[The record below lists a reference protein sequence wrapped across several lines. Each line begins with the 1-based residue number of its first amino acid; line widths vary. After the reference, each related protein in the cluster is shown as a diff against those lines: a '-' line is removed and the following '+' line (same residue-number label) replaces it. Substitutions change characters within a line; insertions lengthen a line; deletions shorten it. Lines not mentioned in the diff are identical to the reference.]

1 MQSDHEFAPT
11 QIAAAEFPTAFRGYD
26 QDAVRHYLSRL
37 ASALSE
43 NGGDALAA
51 LARTTTLDRIEE
63 LEEENDTLR
72 AEVRDLELELV
83 QRSVDGPGDG
93 RSAEHPGRR
102 SADGHDE
109 FGAELDS
116 AFDEHRAIELLGQE
130 TARVLESA
138 RSAAVDIVKKA
149 ERQAK
154 EIEKDARTDLT
165 DARRKARRLVAEK
178 QAEAEQ
184 LVAKVAA
191 EAEESA
197 TTLRSEA
204 EQHREMVLA
213 ESKRIMSDAEERAA
227 ADEKWAQDRAEQ
239 IVADAEALRQ
249 QLLSELVVERTRI
262 RTDLEEMLST
272 RDRLVMAL
280 VVARS
285 ELDDLSTRLDEAS
298 VKSPPST
305 PEIEVDDVETT
316 AQVEK
321 LVTQLDQQRQP
332 DGGPSGRR
340 PSKAGSDGAKAA
352 ADDRAADD
360 DVADEVIDLTADDE
374 SSDVT
379 GGSGGSGKAAP
390 GDSGGDGTGPKSKRS
405 NSRSRSKKKNPRRRG
420 SSGPSG
426 SRNATTKAPAATA
439 VVDADVADTAD
450 VDVDADADVDVD
462 AVVEVLDGAEG
473 SETAVDAEPVEPAAT
488 DLETEIETEIDTEID
503 SAEEAVA
510 EDDTGERSVDDAAT
524 DDDDES
530 TELSLIEGFNT
541 IELSEADLGFAR
553 KAGEADDT
561 NEGEGHDDLSDQIL
575 VTVASRETG
584 TDMEGNRGDLLI
596 DEEYR
601 GRLPSEVSARDA
613 ALNRADDFHRSLRR
627 ALNDDQSEVLDRFR
641 VGRGPVEVSE
651 LPKFADQIERY
662 LEPLRDGLA
671 PVALAGA
678 KAGGRREMPTGVLD
692 NLVKQL
698 AKYIVDKV
706 RIPVIREVEHS
717 SDHDREKLFE
727 PIRSVYRDFRNAGLL
742 DLADDALYE
751 SFAIGLYGAI
761 SPGSKVIWLLDP
773 RHDPDPVCE
782 INAGRTGLVKGEKF
796 PSGHVRP
803 LALPNCRCLVVAD

>member
-26 QDAVRHYLSRL
+26 QDAVRHYLTRL

-43 NGGDALAA
+43 KGGDALAA

-72 AEVRDLELELV
+72 SEVRDLELELV
-83 QRSVDGPGDG
+83 QRSVDGPAEA
-93 RSAEHPGRR
+93 RSAEHAGRR
-102 SADGHDE
+102 TGDGDDE
-109 FGAELDS
+109 FEADLDTT
-116 AFDEHRAIELLGQE
+116 FDEHRAIELLGQE

-138 RSAAVDIVKKA
+138 RSAAADIVKRA
-149 ERQAK
+149 ERHAK
-154 EIEKDARTDLT
+154 EIEKDARTDLA

-178 QAEAEQ
+178 QAEAEE

-197 TTLRSEA
+197 TTMRTEA

-213 ESKRIMSDAEERAA
+213 ESKKIMADAEERAA

-239 IVADAEALRQ
+239 IVADAESLRQ

-285 ELDDLSTRLDEAS
+285 EMDDLSTRLDEAS
-298 VKSPPST
+298 VKSPTTT
-305 PEIEVDDVETT
+305 PDIDVDAADTT
-316 AQVEK
+316 AQVEE
-321 LVTQLDQQRQP
+321 LVAQLDEQLDP
-332 DGGPSGRR
+332 DTTPLKSAPAR
-340 PSKAGSDGAKAA
+340 STKSSA
-352 ADDRAADD
+352 ADAAPPADSESGDDADD
-360 DVADEVIDLTADDE
+360 PSADEETAGPADEVIDLTDGGDDKPAG
-374 SSDVT
+374 
-379 GGSGGSGKAAP
+379 GGSSR
-390 GDSGGDGTGPKSKRS
+390 TSKRS
-405 NSRSRSKKKNPRRRG
+405 NSRARSRNKKSSRRRN
-420 SSGPSG
+420 SGTSTAGDASPKSPS
-426 SRNATTKAPAATA
+426 ATA
-439 VVDADVADTAD
+439 VVEADGAD
-450 VDVDADADVDVD
+450 VDDP
-462 AVVEVLDGAEG
+462 ELD
-473 SETAVDAEPVEPAAT
+473 VDAEPTQAT
-488 DLETEIETEIDTEID
+488 DGVEGDTDGDQERESD
-503 SAEEAVA
+503 DQPDLDAEAEGGSDGNERDATTPEA
-510 EDDTGERSVDDAAT
+510 
-524 DDDDES
+524 DDDES
-530 TELSLIEGFNT
+530 IELSLIEGFNT
-541 IELSEADLGFAR
+541 IELSEAELVSAR
-553 KAGEADDT
+553 RAAATAADGTDAD
-561 NEGEGHDDLSDQIL
+561 EGGDPSAQVL

-601 GRLPSEVSARDA
+601 GRLPSEVAARDT
-613 ALNRADDFHRSLRR
+613 ALARADDFHRSLRR
-627 ALNDDQSEVLDRFR
+627 ALNDDQSEVLDRLR
-641 VGRGPVEVSE
+641 VGRGAVEVIE
-651 LPKFADQIERY
+651 LPKFSDQIERY
-662 LEPLRDGLA
+662 LQPLRDGLA

-678 KAGGRREMPTGVLD
+678 KTGGRREVPTGVLD

-717 SDHDREKLFE
+717 TDHDREKLFE

-742 DLADDALYE
+742 ELADDALYE

-761 SPGSKVIWLLDP
+761 PAGSNVIWLLDP

-782 INAGRTGLVKGEKF
+782 INAGRSGLVKGDKF

>member
-26 QDAVRHYLSRL
+26 QDAVRHYLTRL

-83 QRSVDGPGDG
+83 QRSVDGPSDG
-93 RSAEHPGRR
+93 RSTERSGRPG
-102 SADGHDE
+102 AGDE
-109 FGAELDS
+109 VDVEGDS
-116 AFDEHRAIELLGQE
+116 EFDEHRAIELLGQE

-138 RSAAVDIVKKA
+138 RSAAADIVKKA

-154 EIEKDARTDLT
+154 SIEKDARADLT

-178 QAEAEQ
+178 QAEAEA

-197 TTLRSEA
+197 SALRTEA
-204 EQHREMVLA
+204 DQHREMVLA
-213 ESKRIMSDAEERAA
+213 ESKKIMTDAEERAA

-249 QLLSELVVERTRI
+249 QLLSELVVERTKI
-262 RTDLEEMLST
+262 RTDLEDMLST

-285 ELDDLSTRLDEAS
+285 EMDDLSTRLDEAS

-305 PEIEVDDVETT
+305 PDIEVDDAETS
-316 AQVEK
+316 AQVDE
-321 LVTQLDQQRQP
+321 LVAQLDEQLEPESAAPGKGRSKAKSSAGAGED
-332 DGGPSGRR
+332 DGGTAEAGDDDGR
-340 PSKAGSDGAKAA
+340 SDGGS
-352 ADDRAADD
+352 
-360 DVADEVIDLTADDE
+360 DEVIDLTDGDDSGKPSGG
-374 SSDVT
+374 SSRT
-379 GGSGGSGKAAP
+379 SSKGGSGAT
-390 GDSGGDGTGPKSKRS
+390 SGGGGQRSKRS
-405 NSRSRSKKKNPRRRG
+405 TSRTRSRNKKNGRRRG
-420 SSGPSG
+420 SSSAK
-426 SRNATTKAPAATA
+426 SSAATA
-439 VVDADVADTAD
+439 V
-450 VDVDADADVDVD
+450 
-462 AVVEVLDGAEG
+462 AEP
-473 SETAVDAEPVEPAAT
+473 EEVDAEAAAAGEMPVVDAADGADEIESGGTDEAT
-488 DLETEIETEIDTEID
+488 DAEQETPGDEVEGDEV
-503 SAEEAVA
+503 EAD
-510 EDDTGERSVDDAAT
+510 EVDDEAAG
-524 DDDDES
+524 ES
-530 TELSLIEGFNT
+530 VELSLIEGFNT
-541 IELSEADLGFAR
+541 IELSEAELGLAR
-553 KAGEADDT
+553 QAAQEDGSGDGQAD
-561 NEGEGHDDLSDQIL
+561 GVLDQVL
-575 VTVASRETG
+575 VTVASREAG

-601 GRLPSEVSARDA
+601 GRLPAAVAARDS

-627 ALNDDQSEVLDRFR
+627 ALNDDQSEVLDRLR
-641 VGRGPVEVSE
+641 VGRGVVEVAE
-651 LPKFADQIERY
+651 LPKFSDQMERY
-662 LEPLRDGLA
+662 LQPLRDGLA

-678 KAGGRREMPTGVLD
+678 KAGGRREVSTGVLD

-717 SDHDREKLFE
+717 ADHDREKLFE
-727 PIRSVYRDFRNAGLL
+727 PIRSVYRDFRNSGLL

-761 SPGSKVIWLLDP
+761 PAGSEVIWMLDP

>member
-26 QDAVRHYLSRL
+26 QDAVRHYLTRL

-63 LEEENDTLR
+63 LEEENDTLK

-83 QRSVDGPGDG
+83 QRSVDEPGDDG
-93 RSAEHPGRR
+93 SNERPGRR
-102 SADGHDE
+102 SAADGDGGIDIE
-109 FGAELDS
+109 P

-154 EIEKDARTDLT
+154 AIEKDARTDLA
-165 DARRKARRLVAEK
+165 DARRKARRIVAEK
-178 QAEAEQ
+178 QAEAEE

-197 TTLRSEA
+197 NTLRSEA
-204 EQHREMVLA
+204 EQHRDMVLA
-213 ESKRIMSDAEERAA
+213 ESKKIMADSEERAA
-227 ADEKWAQDRAEQ
+227 ADEKWAQERAEQ

-249 QLLSELVVERTRI
+249 QLLSELVVERTKI

-285 ELDDLSTRLDEAS
+285 EMDELSARLDDAS
-298 VKSPPST
+298 VKPPST
-305 PEIEVDDVETT
+305 PDTEVDDADTT
-316 AQVEK
+316 AQVEQLVADLDEK
-321 LVTQLDQQRQP
+321 LDPPPT
-332 DGGPSGRR
+332 PSTGRTSKTKNR
-340 PSKAGSDGAKAA
+340 AGKAGRSASADRSDKADESGESPPGNV
-352 ADDRAADD
+352 DDPEQEAIDLTGGDD
-360 DVADEVIDLTADDE
+360 GSDVADGPKGGAGDGGGSKTTRSRSKSRSRSRKSSRGRGASKSGGGSNRSKADAGAATALVEPEAAEAAGDEAVDEVEAGHDAKAEKGAEDIAGETVEDTAGETVEDTADDE
-374 SSDVT
+374 ID
-379 GGSGGSGKAAP
+379 
-390 GDSGGDGTGPKSKRS
+390 
-405 NSRSRSKKKNPRRRG
+405 
-420 SSGPSG
+420 PS
-426 SRNATTKAPAATA
+426 
-439 VVDADVADTAD
+439 
-450 VDVDADADVDVD
+450 
-462 AVVEVLDGAEG
+462 
-473 SETAVDAEPVEPAAT
+473 
-488 DLETEIETEIDTEID
+488 I
-503 SAEEAVA
+503 
-510 EDDTGERSVDDAAT
+510 
-524 DDDDES
+524 
-530 TELSLIEGFNT
+530 ELSLIEGFNT
-541 IELSEADLGFAR
+541 IELSEADLGLAR
-553 KAGEADDT
+553 QEAEAARGGGDGSDGPGE
-561 NEGEGHDDLSDQIL
+561 EVL
-575 VTVASRETG
+575 VTVASREAG

-601 GRLPSEVSARDA
+601 GRLPTAIAARDA
-613 ALNRADDFHRSLRR
+613 ALAGADDFHRSLRR
-627 ALNDDQSEVLDRFR
+627 ALNDDQSEVLDRLR
-641 VGRGPVEVSE
+641 VGRGVVEVAE
-651 LPKFADQIERY
+651 LPKFVDQMERY

-678 KAGGRREMPTGVLD
+678 KVGGRREVSTGVLD

-706 RIPVIREVEHS
+706 RIPVIREVEHAA
-717 SDHDREKLFE
+717 DHDREKLFE
-727 PIRSVYRDFRNAGLL
+727 PIRSVYRDFRNSGLL

-761 SPGSKVIWLLDP
+761 PSEVEVIWLLDP

-782 INAGRTGLVKGEKF
+782 INAARSGLVKGEAF

-803 LALPNCRCLVVAD
+803 LALPNCRCLVVPD

>member
-26 QDAVRHYLSRL
+26 QDAVRHYLTRL
-37 ASALSE
+37 SAALSE

-51 LARTTTLDRIEE
+51 LARTTSLDRIEE

-83 QRSVDGPGDG
+83 QRSVEGPAEGRSSQRAGEHSSEDGDG
-93 RSAEHPGRR
+93 L
-102 SADGHDE
+102 DGDA
-109 FGAELDS
+109 GGS

-138 RSAAVDIVKKA
+138 RSAAADIVKKA
-149 ERQAK
+149 ERHAK
-154 EIEKDARTDLT
+154 EIEKDARTDLA
-165 DARRKARRLVAEK
+165 DARRKARRIVAEK
-178 QAEAEQ
+178 QAEAEE
-184 LVAKVAA
+184 LVAKVAS

-197 TTLRSEA
+197 VTLRTEA

-213 ESKRIMSDAEERAA
+213 ESKKIMADAEEQAA

-249 QLLSELVVERTRI
+249 QLLSELVVERTKI

-285 ELDDLSTRLDEAS
+285 EMDDLSARLDEAS
-298 VKSPPST
+298 VKPSSGT
-305 PEIEVDDVETT
+305 PDIEVDEAETS
-316 AQVEK
+316 AQVDE
-321 LVTQLDQQRQP
+321 LVAQLDEQLDP
-332 DGGPSGRR
+332 DPGPAKSSKSSR
-340 PSKAGSDGAKAA
+340 PAKAKPKA
-352 ADDRAADD
+352 KRDDNADNADNTDEGD
-360 DVADEVIDLTADDE
+360 DAGDGLEVIDLTEADGSPGD
-374 SSDVT
+374 DDG
-379 GGSGGSGKAAP
+379 GGSGGGSATK
-390 GDSGGDGTGPKSKRS
+390 TKRS
-405 NSRSRSKKKNPRRRG
+405 TSRSRGKSRKKSRSRS
-420 SSGPSG
+420 SG
-426 SRNATTKAPAATA
+426 SQSRSGQSAKAAATSTTATA
-439 VVDADVADTAD
+439 V
-450 VDVDADADVDVD
+450 ADAEDTTPRDD
-462 AVVEVLDGAEG
+462 
-473 SETAVDAEPVEPAAT
+473 ETASDEIADDT
-488 DLETEIETEIDTEID
+488 TEIEVEADVTEDEATEAVDRSDTE
-503 SAEEAVA
+503 E
-510 EDDTGERSVDDAAT
+510 TDDAVET
-524 DDDDES
+524 DDGDDPS
-530 TELSLIEGFNT
+530 IELSLIEGFNT

-553 KAGEADDT
+553 EVAAGGRP
-561 NEGEGHDDLSDQIL
+561 GEEPEDFGDQIL

-601 GRLPSEVSARDA
+601 GRLPSAVAARDA
-613 ALNRADDFHRSLRR
+613 ALGTADDFHRSLRR
-627 ALNDDQSEVLDRFR
+627 ALNDDQSEVLDRLR
-641 VGRGPVEVSE
+641 VGRGAVEVSE
-651 LPKFADQIERY
+651 LPKFTDQIERY
-662 LEPLRDGLA
+662 LSPLRDGLA

-678 KAGGRREMPTGVLD
+678 KAGGRREVSSTVLD

-706 RIPVIREVEHS
+706 RIPVIREVEHAA
-717 SDHDREKLFE
+717 DHDREKLFE
-727 PIRSVYRDFRNAGLL
+727 PIRSVYRDFRNGGLL

-761 SPGSKVIWLLDP
+761 PAGSEVTWLLDP

-782 INAGRTGLVKGEKF
+782 INAGRAGLVKGEKF
-796 PSGHVRP
+796 PSGHTRP
-803 LALPNCRCLVVAD
+803 LALPNCRCLVIAEQ

>member
-26 QDAVRHYLSRL
+26 QDAVRHYLTRL

-83 QRSVDGPGDG
+83 QRSVDGPAQG
-93 RSAEHPGRR
+93 RSAERSGRGN
-102 SADGHDE
+102 AEGDDE
-109 FGAELDS
+109 FDVDVDS
-116 AFDEHRAIELLGQE
+116 TFDEHRAIELLGQE

-138 RSAAVDIVKKA
+138 RSAASDIVKRA
-149 ERQAK
+149 ERHAK
-154 EIEKDARTDLT
+154 EIEKDARTDLA

-178 QAEAEQ
+178 QAEAEE

-191 EAEESA
+191 ESEESA
-197 TTLRSEA
+197 TTMRAEA

-213 ESKRIMSDAEERAA
+213 ESKKIMADAEERAV

-298 VKSPPST
+298 VKSPPTT
-305 PEIEVDDVETT
+305 PEIEVDDADTS

-321 LVTQLDQQRQP
+321 LVSQLDEQLEP
-332 DGGPSGRR
+332 GGVPSGRN
-340 PSKAGSDGAKAA
+340 PSRSKTNASDGG
-352 ADDRAADD
+352 DD
-360 DVADEVIDLTADDE
+360 DSEEDDSVEEVIDLTADDD
-374 SSDVT
+374 SVDTS
-379 GGSGGSGKAAP
+379 GGSGGSAKAVQ
-390 GDSGGDGTGPKSKRS
+390 GGSGSGGTGPKSKRS
-405 NSRSRSKKKNPRRRG
+405 NSRSRSSKKSTRRRN
-420 SSGPSG
+420 SGPSG
-426 SRNATTKAPAATA
+426 ERSTSSTAASATV
-439 VVDADVADTAD
+439 VVDAVDEAGTAD
-450 VDVDADADVDVD
+450 AETDLQPIDGDGLDAETPQND
-462 AVVEVLDGAEG
+462 ES
-473 SETAVDAEPVEPAAT
+473 SETAESDVSESETDDAETADQPSDDAT
-488 DLETEIETEIDTEID
+488 TVD
-503 SAEEAVA
+503 SDEEAI
-510 EDDTGERSVDDAAT
+510 
-524 DDDDES
+524 
-530 TELSLIEGFNT
+530 ELSLIEGFNT

-553 KAGEADDT
+553 KAAEAAGREDGD
-561 NEGEGHDDLSDQIL
+561 GSDDLSDQIL

-584 TDMEGNRGDLLI
+584 TDMDGNRGDLLI

-613 ALNRADDFHRSLRR
+613 ALAGADDFHRSLRR
-627 ALNDDQSEVLDRFR
+627 ALNDDQSEVLDRLR
-641 VGRGPVEVSE
+641 VGRGAVEVSE
-651 LPKFADQIERY
+651 LPKFTDQIERY
-662 LEPLRDGLA
+662 LDPLRDGLA

-678 KAGGRREMPTGVLD
+678 KAGGRREVPTGVLD

-717 SDHDREKLFE
+717 TDHDREKLFE

-761 SPGSKVIWLLDP
+761 PAGSDVIWLLDP

>member
-26 QDAVRHYLSRL
+26 QDAVRHYLTRL
-37 ASALSE
+37 AAALSE

-72 AEVRDLELELV
+72 SEVRDLELELV
-83 QRSVDGPGDG
+83 QRSVDGPADG
-93 RSAEHPGRR
+93 RSAERSGRQR
-102 SADGHDE
+102 SEGDDE
-109 FGAELDS
+109 FEADLDS
-116 AFDEHRAIELLGQE
+116 TFDEHRAIELLGQE

-138 RSAAVDIVKKA
+138 RSAAADIVKKA

-154 EIEKDARTDLT
+154 EIEKDARTDLA

-178 QAEAEQ
+178 QAEAEE

-213 ESKRIMSDAEERAA
+213 ESKKIMADAEERAA

-249 QLLSELVVERTRI
+249 QLLSELVVERTKI

-285 ELDDLSTRLDEAS
+285 EMDDLSSRLDEAS

-305 PEIEVDDVETT
+305 PDIDVDDADTS
-316 AQVEK
+316 AQVEE
-321 LVTQLDQQRQP
+321 LVAQLDQQLEP
-332 DGGPSGRR
+332 EGGPSGRR
-340 PSKAGSDGAKAA
+340 PSKSSTVTSDDG
-352 ADDRAADD
+352 
-360 DVADEVIDLTADDE
+360 DETEDVIDLTADDG
-374 SSDVT
+374 SSA
-379 GGSGGSGKAAP
+379 GP
-390 GDSGGDGTGPKSKRS
+390 GDSGSDAGSDRSADADQDGGSGAGGNASKSKRS
-405 NSRSRSKKKNPRRRG
+405 NSRSRSRNKKNARRRNPG
-420 SSGPSG
+420 STG
-426 SRNATTKAPAATA
+426 SRPASTRGAAATA
-439 VVDADVADTAD
+439 VVDAADAEIDPVASTDETQVETEAERTASTKADREDEAAAEHDVVTDE
-450 VDVDADADVDVD
+450 ADADDHSRDEKPGD
-462 AVVEVLDGAEG
+462 A
-473 SETAVDAEPVEPAAT
+473 AVD
-488 DLETEIETEIDTEID
+488 
-503 SAEEAVA
+503 
-510 EDDTGERSVDDAAT
+510 EDGESV
-524 DDDDES
+524 
-530 TELSLIEGFNT
+530 ELSLIEGFNT

-553 KAGEADDT
+553 KAAEAAGVAGGDVD
-561 NEGEGHDDLSDQIL
+561 DDLSDQIL

-613 ALNRADDFHRSLRR
+613 ALGRADDFHRSLRR
-627 ALNDDQSEVLDRFR
+627 ALNDDQSEVLDRLR
-641 VGRGPVEVSE
+641 VGRGAVEVAE
-651 LPKFADQIERY
+651 LPKFSDQIERY
-662 LEPLRDGLA
+662 LQPLRDGLA

-678 KAGGRREMPTGVLD
+678 KAGGRREVPTGVLD

-717 SDHDREKLFE
+717 TDHDREKLFE

-761 SPGSKVIWLLDP
+761 PAGANVIWLLDP

-782 INAGRTGLVKGEKF
+782 INAGRTGLIKGDRF

>member
-26 QDAVRHYLSRL
+26 QDAVRHYLTRL
-37 ASALSE
+37 AGALSE

-83 QRSVDGPGDG
+83 QRSVDGPGEGQASNRAGQDG
-93 RSAEHPGRR
+93 
-102 SADGHDE
+102 DDDE
-109 FGAELDS
+109 FASDGES
-116 AFDEHRAIELLGQE
+116 TFDEHRAIELLGQE

-138 RSAAVDIVKKA
+138 RSAAADLVKKA

-154 EIEKDARTDLT
+154 AIEKDARTDLA

-178 QAEAEQ
+178 QAEAEE

-197 TTLRSEA
+197 STMRAEA
-204 EQHREMVLA
+204 EQHREMVLT
-213 ESKRIMSDAEERAA
+213 ESKKIMVDAEERAA

-262 RTDLEEMLST
+262 RTDLEEMQST

-285 ELDDLSTRLDEAS
+285 EMDDLSTRLDEAS
-298 VKSPPST
+298 VKSPPAT
-305 PEIEVDDVETT
+305 PEIEVDAADTS
-316 AQVEK
+316 AQVET
-321 LVTQLDQQRQP
+321 LVAQLDEQLAG
-332 DGGPSGRR
+332 DGRSTNDSP
-340 PSKAGSDGAKAA
+340 GADES
-352 ADDRAADD
+352 ADDESVDENAA
-360 DVADEVIDLTADDE
+360 EIIDLTADEKSTGDDE
-374 SSDVT
+374 
-379 GGSGGSGKAAP
+379 GGSGGTSNAGRGRA
-390 GDSGGDGTGPKSKRS
+390 GGDGSKPKRS
-405 NSRSRSKKKNPRRRG
+405 NSRSRSRK
-420 SSGPSG
+420 SSRKRSSSPSRS
-426 SRNATTKAPAATA
+426 SRAKTASSSATA
-439 VVDADVADTAD
+439 VVEADEDVADAGAD
-450 VDVDADADVDVD
+450 ADTEVEVESTDTTVEDEQLETVEGDGDLDADADADT
-462 AVVEVLDGAEG
+462 G
-473 SETAVDAEPVEPAAT
+473 T
-488 DLETEIETEIDTEID
+488 ETED
-503 SAEEAVA
+503 SAE
-510 EDDTGERSVDDAAT
+510 DGDQ
-524 DDDDES
+524 DDDEDS
-530 TELSLIEGFNT
+530 IELSLIEGFNT
-541 IELSEADLGFAR
+541 IELSEADLGLAR
-553 KAGEADDT
+553 KAAKATAGEDDV
-561 NEGEGHDDLSDQIL
+561 EGDLSEQVL

-601 GRLPSEVSARDA
+601 GRLPSEIAARDA
-613 ALNRADDFHRSLRR
+613 ALASADDFHRSLRR
-627 ALNDDQSEVLDRFR
+627 ALNDDQSEVLDRLR
-641 VGRGPVEVSE
+641 VGRGAVEVSE
-651 LPKFADQIERY
+651 LPKFTDQIERY

-671 PVALAGA
+671 SVALAGA
-678 KAGGRREMPTGVLD
+678 KAGGRREVPTGVLD

-717 SDHDREKLFE
+717 TDHDREKLFE
-727 PIRSVYRDFRNAGLL
+727 PIRSVYRDFRNTGLL

-761 SPGSKVIWLLDP
+761 PADADVIWLLDP

-782 INAGRTGLVKGEKF
+782 INAGRTGLVKGDKF